1 MKLLHRFL
9 SSTALVIGLFL
20 LSDSLQAGEIPWT
33 DEHYYHF
40 AQNQDLNALIHD
52 FTAIQHVDVI
62 IGAPLSGIVNGIFE
76 NIAPN
81 EFWERLSKAYNLI
94 WFYDGT
100 ALYVYP
106 GTEIKTEV
114 ISMTPQE
121 AASLR
126 KVMADLDFAGSNTV
140 LRYVPDTK
148 MMVASGPPRFLEVLR
163 TFLSKVQTNTIQ
175 NFADET
181 VVQIFPL
188 KYAFAYDVTLDVGT
202 GSGVS
207 IEGVAT
213 LLTRILSG
221 MNTIPNVMQES
232 VLLGAPNKPNTVD
245 GVLKQQSAV
254 STAVNQAQQMAAQAA
269 QQEQEAKKQS
279 TQVSQ
284 LKGIT
289 KLSTKPLRTTDDKK
303 TKTTAEEAESRSLTG
318 KFTSIT
324 YDARQNAVII
334 RDRKD
339 LMPFYQ
345 SLIERFDVPTKA
357 VEIDVAIVDINV
369 GRSHKMGIDVLE
381 FLNGERSLLWRPEG
395 GDLTLDDKNL
405 NFYLKV
411 PNMGSAG
418 ITARLQALESSSA
431 AKTLSRPSV
440 LTLDNIAAVIS
451 NNRET
456 YVPVAGAYATDL
468 FTVSAKVAL
477 RVIPHI
483 IDIPRDDGTV
493 ERKIKLFVSI
503 EDGTMSD
510 TGGSAGMPMV
520 TSSQINT
527 QSILNEGQ
535 SLIVGGYY
543 YEHHS
548 DGRRGI
554 PVLKNLPVIGRLF
567 SMADRATETME
578 RLFIISPRV
587 VELSPDEGD
596 PYEKFFQRSNLS
608 GKPTLNM
615 DEFAIPE
622 KPHRRGRKSWRGWKK
637 SQREQHHIST
647 LQYEA

>member
-1 MKLLHRFL
+1 MKLLCRFL
-9 SSTALVIGLFL
+9 SSVALAIGSFL
-20 LSDSLQAGEIPWT
+20 LSGSLQAGEIPWT

-40 AQNQDLNALIHD
+40 AQNQDLGALIHD
-52 FTAIQHVDVI
+52 FTAIQQVDVV
-62 IGAPLSGIVNGIFE
+62 IGAPLSGVVNGIFE
-76 NIAPN
+76 NVSPN
-81 EFWERLSKAYNLI
+81 DFWERLSRAYNLI

-148 MMVASGPPRFLEVLR
+148 MMVASGPPRFLEVLH

-232 VLLGAPNKPNTVD
+232 VLLGGPNKPNTVD

-269 QQEQEAKKQS
+269 QQDQEAKKKS

-289 KLSTKPLRTTDDKK
+289 SLSSKPLRTADDKK
-303 TKTTAEEAESRSLTG
+303 PKTMIEETEARSLTG

-345 SLIERFDVPTKA
+345 SLIERFDIPMKA

-369 GRSHKMGIDVLE
+369 GKSHKMGIDVLE

-395 GDLTLDDKNL
+395 GDLSLDDKNL

-411 PNMGSAG
+411 PNIGASG

-483 IDIPRDDGTV
+483 IDIPRADGTV

-587 VELSPDEGD
+587 VELSCDEGD
-596 PYEKFFQRSNLS
+596 PYGKFFQKSNLT

-615 DEFAIPE
+615 DEFAIPK
-622 KPHRRGRKSWRGWKK
+622 KPRKKGQKGWKK

>member
-1 MKLLHRFL
+1 MKLFRRFF
-9 SSTALVIGLFL
+9 SSTVLAIGSSL
-20 LSDSLQAGEIPWT
+20 LGGLLQAGEIPWA

-52 FTAIQHVDVI
+52 FTAIQQVDVV

-76 NIAPN
+76 NIPPH

-114 ISMTPQE
+114 ISMTAQE
-121 AASLR
+121 ASALR
-126 KVMADLDFAGSNTV
+126 KVVSDLDFAGSNTV
-140 LRYVPDTK
+140 LRYVPDTR

-163 TFLSKVQTNTIQ
+163 TFLAKVQTNAIQ

-202 GSGVS
+202 GNGVL

-232 VLLGAPNKPNTVD
+232 VLLGAPAKPHTLD
-245 GVLKQQSAV
+245 GVLQQQSAV
-254 STAVNQAQQMAAQAA
+254 SSAINQAQQLAAQAA
-269 QQEQEAKKQS
+269 QQDQEAKKQS

-289 KLSTKPLRTTDDKK
+289 KLSSKPLRTTDDRK
-303 TKTTAEEAESRSLTG
+303 TKTSVEEAEARNLTG
-318 KFTSIT
+318 KFTAIT

-334 RDRKD
+334 RDRKE

-345 SLIERFDVPTKA
+345 SLIDRFDVPTKA

-381 FLNGERSLLWRPEG
+381 FLNGERSLLWRTEG
-395 GDLTLDDKNL
+395 GDVTLDDKNL

-411 PNMGSAG
+411 PNIGASG

-483 IDIPRDDGTV
+483 IEIPRSDGTV

-503 EDGTMSD
+503 EDGAMSD
-510 TGGSAGMPMV
+510 SGGSAGMPLV
-520 TSSQINT
+520 SSSQINT

-554 PVLKNLPVIGRLF
+554 PVLKNLPVVGRLF

-578 RLFIISPRV
+578 RLFIISPRI
-587 VELSPDEGD
+587 VEVSPDEAD
-596 PYEKFFQRSNLS
+596 PYGKFFQKGDLS

-615 DEFAIPE
+615 DEFVIPE
-622 KPHRRGRKSWRGWKK
+622 KPHRNGRKSWKWRGRKSRHE
-637 SQREQHHIST
+637 SHIAT

>member
-1 MKLLHRFL
+1 
-9 SSTALVIGLFL
+9 
-20 LSDSLQAGEIPWT
+20 
-33 DEHYYHF
+33 
-40 AQNQDLNALIHD
+40 
-52 FTAIQHVDVI
+52 
-62 IGAPLSGIVNGIFE
+62 
-76 NIAPN
+76 
-81 EFWERLSKAYNLI
+81 
-94 WFYDGT
+94 
-100 ALYVYP
+100 
-106 GTEIKTEV
+106 
-114 ISMTPQE
+114 
-121 AASLR
+121 
-126 KVMADLDFAGSNTV
+126 MADLDFAGSNTV
-140 LRYVPDTK
+140 LRYVPDTR
-148 MMVASGPPRFLEVLR
+148 MMVASGPPRFLEVLH

-188 KYAFAYDVTLDVGT
+188 KYAFAYDVTLDVGN
-202 GSGVS
+202 GNGVS

-232 VLLGAPNKPNTVD
+232 VLLGSPNKPSTMD
-245 GVLKQQSAV
+245 GVIKQQSA
-254 STAVNQAQQMAAQAA
+254 ANQAQQMAAQAA
-269 QQEQEAKKQS
+269 QKEQEAKKQS

-289 KLSTKPLRTTDDKK
+289 KPSSRPLRTTDDKK
-303 TKTTAEEAESRSLTG
+303 TKTSVEETEARSLMG

-334 RDRKD
+334 RDRKE

-345 SLIERFDVPTKA
+345 SLIERFDVPMKA

-369 GRSHKMGIDVLE
+369 GRSRKMGIDVLE

-395 GDLTLDDKNL
+395 GDLSLDDKNL

-411 PNMGSAG
+411 PNLGGSG

-520 TSSQINT
+520 SSSQINT

-554 PVLKNLPVIGRLF
+554 PVLKNLPVVGRLF

-587 VELSPDEGD
+587 VELSPNESD
-596 PYEKFFQRSNLS
+596 PYEKFFQKSNLS

-615 DEFAIPE
+615 DEFAIP
-622 KPHRRGRKSWRGWKK
+622 KQPRRKGKIKRSQYGHR
-637 SQREQHHIST
+637 IST

>member
-1 MKLLHRFL
+1 MKLFRHFF
-9 SSTALVIGLFL
+9 SSTALAIGSYL
-20 LSDSLQAGEIPWT
+20 LNGLLQAGEIPWA

-52 FTAIQHVDVI
+52 FTAIQHVDVV
-62 IGAPLSGIVNGIFE
+62 IGAPLTGNVNGIFE
-76 NIAPN
+76 NITPN
-81 EFWERLSKAYNLI
+81 DFWDRLCKAYNLI

-114 ISMTPQE
+114 ISMTQQE
-121 AASLR
+121 AVTLR
-126 KVMADLDFAGSNTV
+126 KVVSDLDFAGSNTV
-140 LRYVPDTK
+140 LRYVPDTR
-148 MMVASGPPRFLEVLR
+148 MMVASGPPRFLEILR
-163 TFLSKVQTNTIQ
+163 TFLSKIQTNTIQ

-188 KYAFAYDVTLDVGT
+188 KYAFAYDVTLDVG
-202 GSGVS
+202 SGGGVR

-213 LLTRILSG
+213 LLTRILGG
-221 MNTIPNVMQES
+221 MNTIPAAMQES
-232 VLLGAPNKPNTVD
+232 VLLGSPSGAHSMD
-245 GVLKQQSAV
+245 GILQKQSAI
-254 STAVNQAQQMAAQAA
+254 SSAVNQAQQIAAQVA
-269 QQEQEAKKQS
+269 QQDQETKKQS
-279 TQVSQ
+279 PQASQ

-289 KLSTKPLRTTDDKK
+289 KLP
-303 TKTTAEEAESRSLTG
+303 SRSLRTAEDGKTKISVEETEARNLTG
-318 KFTSIT
+318 KLTSIT

-345 SLIERFDVPTKA
+345 SLIDRFDVPMKA

-369 GRSHKMGIDVLE
+369 GKSHKMGIDVLE
-381 FLNGERSLLWRPEG
+381 FLNGERSLTWRPEG
-395 GDLTLDDKNL
+395 GDVSLDDKNL

-411 PNMGSAG
+411 PNLAASG

-483 IDIPRDDGTV
+483 IDIPREDGSV

-510 TGGSAGMPMV
+510 TGGSAGMPMIS
-520 TSSQINT
+520 SSQINT

-554 PVLKNLPVIGRLF
+554 PVLKNLPIVGRLF

-587 VELSPDEGD
+587 VDILSENGN
-596 PYEKFFQRSNLS
+596 PYEKFFQKSNLS

-615 DEFAIPE
+615 DEFALPK
-622 KPHRRGRKSWRGWKK
+622 KPRRKGRK
-637 SQREQHHIST
+637 
-647 LQYEA
+647 